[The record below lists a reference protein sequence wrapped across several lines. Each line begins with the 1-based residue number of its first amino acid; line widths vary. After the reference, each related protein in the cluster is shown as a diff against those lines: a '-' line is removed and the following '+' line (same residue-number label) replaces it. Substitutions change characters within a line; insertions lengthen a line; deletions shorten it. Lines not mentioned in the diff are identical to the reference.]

1 MFPRRESGGISQ
13 QLAASRGLTALCI
26 KMSSPHFHTGYL
38 LSRSRTPVESPTPTA
53 RDTDR
58 RRGRREARSTQ
69 RYRIHGGW
77 GGNLIHGGTAPSAS
91 IPVCRPHPPLTGP
104 LPPCKLRPQ
113 RGGRDRQ
120 RESPGGLRAPTRRAV
135 PRRRRRR
142 RNERQAAAIQAQPYP
157 RRGTKYG
164 VNRNLAEKIAIVPVK
179 GRRQFERVYPRS
191 AVSVNLQRGTK
202 PTALEAATGGAT
214 LQKKEQEEGD
224 QVRVSRPPPS
234 PPRRPRSPPL
244 SFPYAGAQRWEPKP
258 GEPPRRGEPGR
269 AGCRAHAHSHARTH
283 TRGARRA
290 ATSGRGRGAR
300 GGAHTR
306 RPPRSWHTHTRAHA
320 AVEPRSL
327 PPYSLRGRRSLR
339 SPPSAAKDP
348 PAAGRPLVPAGGG
361 GGRQE
366 E

>member
-1 MFPRRESGGISQ
+1 MQTPPAARRPR
-13 QLAASRGLTALCI
+13 
-26 KMSSPHFHTGYL
+26 P
-38 LSRSRTPVESPTPTA
+38 
-53 RDTDR
+53 
-58 RRGRREARSTQ
+58 EAR
-69 RYRIHGGW
+69 
-77 GGNLIHGGTAPSAS
+77 AP
-91 IPVCRPHPPLTGP
+91 G
-104 LPPCKLRPQ
+104 
-113 RGGRDRQ
+113 
-120 RESPGGLRAPTRRAV
+120 RAPGSHT
-135 PRRRRRR
+135 PRSARTAAAA
-142 RNERQAAAIQAQPYP
+142 NERQAAAIRAQPYS

-164 VNRNLAEKIAIVPVK
+164 VSRNLAEKIAIVPVQ

-224 QVRVSRPPPS
+224 QVRLSRPPPS

-269 AGCRAHAHSHARTH
+269 AGCRAHAHSHAH
-283 TRGARRA
+283 TQARSEARRHQRA
-290 ATSGRGRGAR
+290 GKGRARGR
-300 GGAHTR
+300 AHA
-306 RPPRSWHTHTRAHA
+306 PAPRSWHTHTRAHA
-320 AVEPRSL
+320 AAEPRSL